1 MFLIILIAFTSFQ
14 KKMGKTPDSKGGRVN
29 YSNSD
34 KEIFMDIMKNAD
46 GGKLFTV
53 VMSGTTTNDM
63 KHRTW
68 QRVSELF
75 KNNTGLEVST
85 EQCRRLFMRMKAEEK
100 QKHDDEINKRFL
112 SQCSKTGGG
121 PSPDVPP
128 EIDGDQI
135 DTAWKLDFLDPTET
149 PWNSLSTA
157 EQRRGHGDQPGPG
170 DKEPVDY
177 ENFSEHSQASNKFKI
192 PVKLPSAP
200 PTFQG
205 SSGGPRFRFP
215 GSSEIR
221 MPRPKFGS
229 VNDSP
234 SPTLSQETPSPSS
247 LTTPERKKE
256 KVELVIEDGTRQIID
271 IEEINGNK
279 TRGKPV
285 KKTDKQEDID
295 PAKKYWTEMLALQT
309 TNMQWQ
315 KRLLQEKIKT
325 ELLKQ
330 HLLKKKGKIEDDE
343 SDDDS
348 DVGEVLM

>member
-1 MFLIILIAFTSFQ
+1 MFLIIINAFTSFQ

-149 PWNSLSTA
+149 PWNLLSTA
-157 EQRRGHGDQPGPG
+157 EQKHGHGDQAAYTG
-170 DKEPVDY
+170 
-177 ENFSEHSQASNKFKI
+177 SLKI
-192 PVKLPSAP
+192 QKPSCIY
-200 PTFQG
+200 
-205 SSGGPRFRFP
+205 RF
-215 GSSEIR
+215 
-221 MPRPKFGS
+221 
-229 VNDSP
+229 
-234 SPTLSQETPSPSS
+234 T
-247 LTTPERKKE
+247 
-256 KVELVIEDGTRQIID
+256 
-271 IEEINGNK
+271 
-279 TRGKPV
+279 
-285 KKTDKQEDID
+285 
-295 PAKKYWTEMLALQT
+295 
-309 TNMQWQ
+309 
-315 KRLLQEKIKT
+315 
-325 ELLKQ
+325 
-330 HLLKKKGKIEDDE
+330 
-343 SDDDS
+343 
-348 DVGEVLM
+348 